1 MIRTIGFVLVYVTVY
16 VTAVKEVSIPVSD
29 MSEGTRCDKD
39 LDKAGTCFQ
48 CSRLPEEIAV
58 QLTTCC
64 MEDKA
69 YDVCERCVGNP
80 KACLMDAYRVTGSD
94 YSQDA
99 SKDTSEEMA
108 NIEYPDDP
116 EIPLDKRFGT
126 TFMGSSRYGYPRKR
140 YGMLFLGR
148 NKNRGGY
155 RYGSRGKRYGTL
167 NLGSGKGMLYRYGSD
182 IKRADSSDEESMN
195 KRYGTLNL
203 GSGRGLR
210 YRYGRYGKRSDDDD
224 QDDNNESFDDN
235 NDDTEQI
242 EKRYGTL
249 FMSRNG
255 GRKRYGSL
263 FMGKSR
269 NW

>member
-1 MIRTIGFVLVYVTVY
+1 MIRAIGFSVLVYAIAY
-16 VTAVKEVSIPVSD
+16 VSAEKEVSIPVSD

-39 LDKAGTCFQ
+39 LDVAGICFR
-48 CSRLPEEIAV
+48 CSRLPGDIAV

-69 YDVCERCVGNP
+69 YDVCQRCVDNP
-80 KACLMDAYRVTGSD
+80 DACLMDAYSMTGSD
-94 YSQDA
+94 DVDFSSDE
-99 SKDTSEEMA
+99 SKEMGD
-108 NIEYPDDP
+108 IEYP
-116 EIPLDKRFGT
+116 ESNVAKRFGT

-140 YGMLFLGR
+140 YGMLFLGNNR
-148 NKNRGGY
+148 NKGGY

-167 NLGSGKGMLYRYGSD
+167 SMGSGKGRLYRYGSV
-182 IKRADSSDEESMN
+182 IKREDESDQDTMD

-210 YRYGRYGKRSDDDD
+210 YRYGRYGKRSDEN
-224 QDDNNESFDDN
+224 QDDESFVDDGEE
-235 NDDTEQI
+235 EQV

-263 FMGKSR
+263 FMGKSKG
-269 NW
+269 W

>member
-1 MIRTIGFVLVYVTVY
+1 MLRTIGVVVLVSVVAC
-16 VTAVKEVSIPVSD
+16 VTAEKEVSIPVSD
-29 MSEGTRCDKD
+29 TSEGTRCDKD
-39 LDKAGTCFQ
+39 LDVAGICFR

-69 YDVCERCVGNP
+69 YDVCERCVGNTD
-80 KACLMDAYRVTGSD
+80 ACLMDAYSITGSD
-94 YSQDA
+94 N
-99 SKDTSEEMA
+99 SEDIPNDVSTEMGDV
-108 NIEYPDDP
+108 EYPGVA
-116 EIPLDKRFGT
+116 KRFGT

-140 YGMLFLGR
+140 YGMLFLGGRR
-148 NKNRGGY
+148 NKGGY
-155 RYGSRGKRYGTL
+155 RYGYRGKRYGTL
-167 NLGSGKGMLYRYGSD
+167 NMGSGKGLRYRYGSA
-182 IKRADSSDEESMN
+182 IKREDDSAEDSMD

-203 GSGRGLR
+203 GSGRGLK
-210 YRYGRYGKRSDDDD
+210 YRYGRYGKRSDDY
-224 QDDNNESFDDN
+224 QDENEPFFGDEGA
-235 NDDTEQI
+235 EQV

-263 FMGKSR
+263 FMGKSK